1 MNELHRALG
10 EIRDIRRHLAQ
21 TTEFR
26 GYGPLTLCS
35 TACLAVIAG
44 IAQSAFVI
52 SPAKHPL
59 EYVAIWSV
67 TAIFSAGL
75 IAIQTMTRAHRMHS
89 GMADEMIRMAVDQF
103 LPAVVAGSLV
113 TAVIVHAAPQVVW
126 LLPGLWQLVYSLGIF
141 ASGRF
146 LPRSMMAAGVWYLL
160 TALVC
165 VSLGDARAMSPWVM
179 GGAYAIGQTMIAG
192 ILYAAAKE
200 VSDEE

>member
-26 GYGPLTLCS
+26 GYGPLTLGS
-35 TACLAVIAG
+35 TACFALIAG
-44 IAQSAFVI
+44 FAQSAFV
-52 SPAKHPL
+52 SAPAKHPL

-89 GMADEMIRMAVDQF
+89 GMADEMIRMAVEQF

-113 TAVIVHAAPQVVW
+113 TAVIVRAAPQVVW

-141 ASGRF
+141 ASRRF

-165 VSLGDARAMSPWVM
+165 LSLGDARAMSPWVM

-200 VSDEE
+200 VPDEE